1 MTIVEPPPTLEPAP
15 DDKESPPVVAGPT
28 PRRTGLKLLI
38 IAVVWGVGYLF
49 FKNVDTLTRPFVQL
63 NSFDTGLNHIRDN
76 IQASTQTNWFFHG
89 IIGNGSDWV
98 NARFTQLQNLLS
110 QPCCGRPVPK
120 IGWLGVVAIFGW
132 LALALAGFRASLM
145 VIAGTLLFGIL
156 GYWQDSVD
164 TVLMVLLAVIVSII
178 IGVPIGIAM
187 ARRRWVSRAITPVL
201 DVMQTM
207 PSFAYIPFFAV
218 IFGIGLTCA
227 IMLTIVYA
235 IPPLVRI
242 TEHGLRTVSE
252 TTVEAAGSMGLTR
265 GQLLRKVQV
274 PMARRTIIVGVN
286 QCTLAALSMV
296 VLTAFVDG
304 PGLGKDVL
312 TGLTNLNVGEAAV
325 PGLIIVIIAIVLD
338 RTTTL
343 ASERRERTQ
352 GRIAS
357 VSGPGVMLTSVVL
370 ERLPRWASEETRTRR
385 LPSPM
390 LRRILL
396 GVTLVVALVCV
407 WLSQTYLDL
416 AQFPDSLNVGPH
428 LVDAINSFTNWVVGH
443 AETYTED
450 IRNFVTYG
458 FLNPLQALL
467 ANTPWWLMAPVLM
480 AFSYVIG
487 GLKPLLTTTV
497 CSAII
502 LLVGLWHDA
511 MVTLTVTLV
520 ATVLV
525 MILAIVLGVWIGRS
539 RGRTRSSGRSS
550 TRSRRS
556 RLRVPDPGAG
566 AVRTYAVHRHRRR
579 GALRVPDL
587 GEAGR
592 RRHPRGVR
600 HDRGGGP
607 GQWHHSLADDPQGPD
622 ADGAVRD
629 RARDQP
635 GTALRPVDGGHRRP
649 GRRRCSRLPR
659 GLGLLAGQPVRQ
671 GARRG
676 HLARRSRHHARPH
689 RPRCGRPWAH
699 LMVRLTSTTT
709 RHPAGSAKEEGRMAR
724 RRLRLPGL
732 MSVAAAIALAL
743 SACGGGNI
751 STNAKAAASNC
762 GNLNIAMNAW
772 TGYYADAYVVG
783 EIAKNKLGCNVKYV
797 NLAEQPSW
805 NAMANG
811 TVDTILENWGHDDLV
826 KKYITQQKVVED
838 AGLTGNEGVI
848 GWYVPPWMAQKY
860 PDITNW
866 KNLNKYASMFKTS
879 ESGGKG
885 QLLDGDPSYVT
896 NDQALVKNLHLN
908 YQVVVGGSE
917 AALIQSFRTREKN
930 KTPLL
935 AYFYEPQWF
944 FSEMK
949 LVKVQPAE
957 VHAGLRRRPGEGRV
971 RLPAV
976 PPEQADLDQVRR
988 LGLAGGRR

>member
-38 IAVVWGVGYLF
+38 IAVVWGVGYLL

-63 NSFDTGLNHIRDN
+63 NSFDTWLNHIRDN

-385 LPSPM
+385 LPSPL

-443 AETYTED
+443 TETYTED

-487 GLKPLLTTTV
+487 GLKPLLTTAV

-539 RGRTRSSGRSS
+539 RRADTIIRPILDAFQTFPSFVYLIPALALFGPTRF
-550 TRSRRS
+550 TAI
-556 RLRVPDPGAG
+556 VA
-566 AVRTYAVHRHRRR
+566 AVLYAFPISVKLVAD
-579 GALRVPDL
+579 GI
-587 GEAGR
+587 
-592 RRHPRGVR
+592 RGV
-600 HDRGGGP
+600 
-607 GQWHHSLADDPQGPD
+607 SATTVE
-622 ADGAVRD
+622 AA
-629 RARDQP
+629 RAS
-635 GTALRPVDGGHRRP
+635 GI
-649 GRRRCSRLPR
+649 
-659 GLGLLAGQPVRQ
+659 
-671 GARRG
+671 
-676 HLARRSRHHARPH
+676 
-689 RPRCGRPWAH
+689 
-699 LMVRLTSTTT
+699 T
-709 RHPAGSAKEEGRMAR
+709 RWQMILKVQIPMAR
-724 RRLRLPGL
+724 
-732 MSVAAAIALAL
+732 SAIALAANQGLLYVL
-743 SACGGGNI
+743 SMVVIGGLVGAGALGYLVVSGFSQDNLFGKGLAAGI
-751 STNAKAAASNC
+751 SLAALGIMLDRTARAAADR
-762 GNLNIAMNAW
+762 G
-772 TGYYADAYVVG
+772 
-783 EIAKNKLGCNVKYV
+783 
-797 NLAEQPSW
+797 
-805 NAMANG
+805 
-811 TVDTILENWGHDDLV
+811 
-826 KKYITQQKVVED
+826 
-838 AGLTGNEGVI
+838 
-848 GWYVPPWMAQKY
+848 
-860 PDITNW
+860 
-866 KNLNKYASMFKTS
+866 
-879 ESGGKG
+879 
-885 QLLDGDPSYVT
+885 
-896 NDQALVKNLHLN
+896 
-908 YQVVVGGSE
+908 
-917 AALIQSFRTREKN
+917 RT
-930 KTPLL
+930 
-935 AYFYEPQWF
+935 
-944 FSEMK
+944 
-949 LVKVQPAE
+949 
-957 VHAGLRRRPGEGRV
+957 
-971 RLPAV
+971 
-976 PPEQADLDQVRR
+976 
-988 LGLAGGRR
+988 